1 MVKIGI
7 IFNKMIQAQL
17 KKDFSKALKKL
28 KISDKYLDF
37 EHPANLKHGDYS
49 TNIAMQ
55 VKKKEFLTPFD
66 LANQIV
72 NTFRSLGIPEYVA
85 KIEVAP
91 PGFINIWL
99 KNEVLSEQL
108 ERVLKKGNRFGKLPI
123 MKGKKV
129 LLEHTS
135 PNPQT
140 TIMLGHLRNNFL
152 GMAMANILEFLGA
165 KVTKDCVV
173 NDRGVHLCRA
183 IWGYLV
189 FGQKRK
195 GLTKKELLAFKK
207 VGDQK
212 IKKIIAKVDWR
223 ELLETWV
230 KKKSSWWQPKDLGL
244 KPDHANLTWYVLGTR
259 AYDLSP
265 QARDQVSQ
273 ILIVW
278 EAEDKKVYP
287 AKSRRSGV
295 RQVWR
300 QILDWS
306 AKGYEETYN
315 RIGSV
320 HDKAWIESDYYEQGK
335 EIVKKGLKKGV
346 FRQSEGAIVTDLA
359 PYDLPDTV
367 VVKEDG
373 TALYITQDLAL
384 TRLKTQKFPSDLYI
398 WDIGEE
404 QTLYFKQLFALCKQL
419 SFAKREHFFH
429 LGYALINF
437 KGGKKMS
444 TRRGEVVMADEVL
457 DELHQR
463 ALGMIQSSNQELRGK
478 LSKRQV
484 DKLAEE
490 VALGAIKYSLLKFS
504 RETTIQFDI
513 DESLALE
520 GNSGPYLQYTY
531 ARCQSVLRKAE
542 EKDSPLPEKLPRL
555 KPEET
560 ALLRTIYKFPEA
572 IQEAGENYAPN
583 LICNFL
589 FDLAQKYNLFYNK
602 QPILKAESEELK
614 DFRLA
619 LTATTG
625 QVIKNGLNL
634 LGITV
639 PERM

>member
-1 MVKIGI
+1 MVKVGI
-7 IFNKMIQAQL
+7 LNKMIQDQL
-17 KKDFSKALKKL
+17 KKDLSKALKKL
-28 KISDKYLDF
+28 KISDKQLEF
-37 EHPANLKHGDYS
+37 EHPLRQAQGKLDHGDYS
-49 TNIAMQ
+49 TNIAMR
-55 VKKKEFLTPFD
+55 VKKKDVPTPFD

-72 NTFRSLGIPEYVA
+72 NTFRSLGLPEYLA

-99 KNEVLSEQL
+99 KNEVLSEQI
-108 ERVLKKGNRFGKLPI
+108 ERVLKRGNRFGKLTI

-152 GMAMANILEFLGA
+152 GMAMANIFGFLGA
-165 KVTKDCVV
+165 KVTRDCVV
-173 NDRGVHLCRA
+173 NDRGVHICKALL
-183 IWGYLV
+183 GYLV

-195 GLTKKELLAFKK
+195 VLKKTQLLNFKK

-212 IKKIIAKVDWR
+212 IKKIIKKVDWQ

-230 KKKSSWWQPKDLGL
+230 KKKSSWWLPKDLGL

-265 QARDQVSQ
+265 QVRDQVSH
-273 ILIVW
+273 ILIAW
-278 EAEDKKVYP
+278 EAKDKKVW
-287 AKSRRSGV
+287 
-295 RQVWR
+295 QVWR

-306 AKGYEETYN
+306 AKGYEETYE
-315 RIGSV
+315 RIGSI
-320 HDKAWIESDYYEQGK
+320 HDKIWIESDYYEQGK

-346 FRQSEGAIVTDLA
+346 FRQSEGAIVTDLVQ
-359 PYDLPDTV
+359 YSLPDTV

-404 QTLYFKQLFALCKQL
+404 QTLYFKQLFAVCEQL
-419 SFAKREHFFH
+419 GFGKRERFFH

-444 TRRGEVVMADEVL
+444 TRRGEVVKADEIL

-463 ALGMIQSSNQELRGK
+463 ALEIIQSSNQELRGK
-478 LSKRQV
+478 LTKGQI

-490 VALGAIKYSLLKFS
+490 VAIGAIKYSLLKFS
-504 RETTIQFDI
+504 RETTIQFDM

-542 EKDSPLPEKLPRL
+542 TKDSPLSEKLPQL
-555 KPEET
+555 EPEEV
-560 ALLRTIYKFPEA
+560 ALLRTIYKFPEV
-572 IQEAGENYAPN
+572 IQEAGENFAPN

-602 QPILKAESEELK
+602 HSILKAETEELR

-619 LTATTG
+619 LTAAVG
-625 QVIKNGLNL
+625 QVINNGLNL